1 MSYKLKDLEKELR
14 KNKTDTVRIL
24 VDGVKRDIEYV
35 YTEDYSCGKTVS
47 TIKVKGLNDTNN

>member
-1 MSYKLKDLEKELR
+1 MVYKLKDLEKELR
-14 KNKTDTVRIL
+14 QNKADTVRVL

-47 TIKVKGLNDTNN
+47 TIKVKDLND